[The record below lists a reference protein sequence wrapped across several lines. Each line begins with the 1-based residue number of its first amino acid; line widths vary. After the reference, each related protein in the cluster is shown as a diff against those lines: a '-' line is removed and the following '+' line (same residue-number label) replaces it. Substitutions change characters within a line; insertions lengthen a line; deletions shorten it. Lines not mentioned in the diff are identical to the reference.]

1 MTKVPEVSV
10 LDDTEYPRAVAL
22 AHHNARLGHMKHIF
36 GPALPADVADQF
48 QFVSSQTA
56 DAWNAFVQRA
66 KTKRDFQKRM
76 CDVVSSH
83 AYDSI
88 LKDIYPAGAPLGT
101 RRSRVAKFLS
111 STCREA
117 VEFSRAV
124 PTLPS
129 LSLSAPQY
137 LMAMAYH
144 LHLPVPGRP
153 LLPDTCLT
161 ADHTLDRL
169 GHHLWECFHHRT
181 VAHDRL
187 CDRLH
192 SLCRSAGLPSRR
204 EPTNCLTQAD
214 PGSQRRPDL
223 AVENIA
229 SGGRILLVDATTAD
243 PAAVT
248 NMNQHKSHRT
258 PGAAAEAAAHRKR
271 TDYEGTFNRGTY
283 DFTPLSVE
291 LTGRWGRDL
300 SRFFKTICGKARDL
314 HDYNPTQHGFFVQ
327 QWRSRLAIGSTKAFA
342 QQALW
347 IKSKLLSRTSPVTTA
362 DALELARSF

>member
-1 MTKVPEVSV
+1 MARSLRHSTASLVAKGFGSSRISPRHSSGVDYHMSMVVSRFLRCRRYQVRLIWLASQPPGHLCTAMPLANFFMSDIRRCLEGVVTKVPEVSV

-88 LKDIYPAGAPLGT
+88 LKEIYPAGAPLGT
-101 RRSRVAKFLS
+101 RRSRRVAKFLS

-161 ADHTLDRL
+161 A
-169 GHHLWECFHHRT
+169 
-181 VAHDRL
+181 
-187 CDRLH
+187 
-192 SLCRSAGLPSRR
+192 
-204 EPTNCLTQAD
+204 
-214 PGSQRRPDL
+214 
-223 AVENIA
+223 I
-229 SGGRILLVDATTAD
+229 
-243 PAAVT
+243 
-248 NMNQHKSHRT
+248 T
-258 PGAAAEAAAHRKR
+258 P
-271 TDYEGTFNRGTY
+271 
-283 DFTPLSVE
+283 
-291 LTGRWGRDL
+291 
-300 SRFFKTICGKARDL
+300 
-314 HDYNPTQHGFFVQ
+314 
-327 QWRSRLAIGSTKAFA
+327 
-342 QQALW
+342 
-347 IKSKLLSRTSPVTTA
+347 
-362 DALELARSF
+362 